1 MTETTI
7 SVRIDKK
14 VHNQM
19 RLHDEINWSAVIRKS
34 ITKALEEFNKMDL
47 LRAKAASKSI
57 DKMRKLNAFSAGK
70 SSVEVIREWRKKRR

>member
-19 RLHDEINWSAVIRKS
+19 RLHDEINWSAVIRR
-34 ITKALEEFNKMDL
+34 ALQEYLRKLQIVEEI
-47 LRAKAASKSI
+47 ASKSRFTEADAEEI
-57 DKMRKLNAFSAGK
+57 GDKIKHEIA
-70 SSVEVIREWRKKRR
+70 KRHGLIK